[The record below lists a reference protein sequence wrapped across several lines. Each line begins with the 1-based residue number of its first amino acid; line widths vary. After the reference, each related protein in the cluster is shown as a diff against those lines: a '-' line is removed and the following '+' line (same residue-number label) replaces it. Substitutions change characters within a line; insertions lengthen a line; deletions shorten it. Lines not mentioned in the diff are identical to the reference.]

1 MKIDSLPVERVPST
15 KFLGVILQENL
26 SWKNHISTLA
36 NKITKSIGVLR
47 ALQRKL
53 PINILYML
61 YNTLIYPYLQ
71 YCNIAWGALSSVFT
85 ENLFILQKKALRI
98 VSKVPWNS
106 HTSPIFSS
114 LKTLKLVDINK
125 LQTGCFM
132 YNAMANNLPPQFN
145 NYFVKNTQIHTH
157 FTRQSQQIHI
167 YCPRTKVRKH
177 SIKHFGSI
185 LWNSLP
191 LVLKTKPSINTFKSA
206 YKNNLLFQYTA
217 LSS

>member
-1 MKIDSLPVERVPST
+1 MFYEPCNVNYLLTYCICCTIHLY
-15 KFLGVILQENL
+15 
-26 SWKNHISTLA
+26 TL
-36 NKITKSIGVLR
+36 T
-47 ALQRKL
+47 
-53 PINILYML
+53 
-61 YNTLIYPYLQ
+61 YNTAISPGGSFKRVYRKPIYSP
-71 YCNIAWGALSSVFT
+71 
-85 ENLFILQKKALRI
+85 KKALRI
-98 VSKVPWNS
+98 VCKVPWNS

>member
-1 MKIDSLPVERVPST
+1 MIRDVNVLNNFWWRHHRGGGWQPDDVGWRGGRGGGLKWPKYWWRNIWTTP
-15 KFLGVILQENL
+15 
-26 SWKNHISTLA
+26 WK
-36 NKITKSIGVLR
+36 
-47 ALQRKL
+47 
-53 PINILYML
+53 
-61 YNTLIYPYLQ
+61 
-71 YCNIAWGALSSVFT
+71 
-85 ENLFILQKKALRI
+85 
-98 VSKVPWNS
+98 S

-145 NYFVKNTQIHTH
+145 NYFIKNTQIHTH
-157 FTRQSQQIHI
+157 FTCQSQQIHI